1 MIASTIDSGKICLD
15 VETLAAKL
23 DGYVRTAVD
32 LGRCQYDV
40 ERDVLSQVLRI
51 GKAAMDLYLQL
62 QGDGDLGSTVSTA
75 DGGELERSTEPVARS
90 LRTVFGEHAFNA
102 YVYAPGPKQKIVL
115 RPIDARLQLPAGK
128 FSYLYE
134 EFSQYFCVEQAFGVA
149 AERLEAVFG
158 QTTSVDSLESIS
170 RRLGEQAQEFMQN
183 LPVPPAAKEGEL
195 FVATSDAKGV
205 PLVKADAERIPVF
218 ETRER
223 PGNRRMATLGC
234 VYSVDRHVRT
244 AQDILEA
251 LFREKRDDAPQAP
264 RPEPQFKQMVA
275 RFTHTYDDGPEQIVV
290 PGAMEAFS
298 WIAMQ
303 VDQRRR
309 PGQLVIR
316 LMDGQESLWDT
327 ADCCLADVPPECQVD
342 VLDIIHVAGYV
353 WRAAKAFESSQEH
366 REAFVW
372 GRLERILE
380 GDAKGVVAG
389 LRRMATIRGVNGIAL
404 REVCGVCRYLENNL
418 HRMRYD
424 EYLREGYPIA
434 TGVIEGACRHLVKD
448 RMERSGM
455 RWTLEGAQA
464 MLNVRSTIASSYWN
478 EFNQFRMTAEQNR
491 LHVHAALAHNGQATI
506 RV

>member
-15 VETLAAKL
+15 VETLAAEL

-40 ERDVLSQVLRI
+40 ERDVLSRVLRI

-62 QGDGDLGSTVSTA
+62 QGDGDLGSIVSRA
-75 DGGELERSTEPVARS
+75 DGGKLERSTEPVARS
-90 LRTVFGEHAFNA
+90 LRTIFGEHTFNA
-102 YVYAPGPKQKIVL
+102 YVYAPGPKQKVLL

-134 EFSQYFCVEQAFGVA
+134 EFSQYFCVEQAFGTA
-149 AERLEAVFG
+149 TERLQAVFG
-158 QTTSVDSLESIS
+158 QKTSVDSLESIS
-170 RRLGEQAQEFMQN
+170 RRMGEQAQEFMEN

-195 FVATSDAKGV
+195 FVATSDGKGV

-234 VYSVDRHVRT
+234 VYSVDRHVRS

-251 LFREKRDDAPQAP
+251 LFREERDDVPRTP
-264 RPEPQFKQMVA
+264 RPEPQFKQLVA

-290 PGAMEAFS
+290 PGAIEAFS

-303 VDQRRR
+303 VQQRRG

-316 LMDGQESLWDT
+316 LMDGQPSLWDT
-327 ADCCLADVPPECQVD
+327 ADCCLADVPSECQVD

-353 WRAAKAFESSQEH
+353 WRAAKAFEGLQEH

-372 GRLERILE
+372 ERLERILE
-380 GDAKGVVAG
+380 GDVKGVVAG
-389 LRRMATIRGVNGIAL
+389 LRRMATIRGLCGIAL
-404 REVCGVCRYLENNL
+404 REVRDACRYFENHL

-455 RWTLEGAQA
+455 RWTLKGAQA

-478 EFNQFRMTAEQNR
+478 EFNQFRMAAEQKR
-491 LHVHAALAHNGQATI
+491 LHVHAALAHDGRTTV

>member
-1 MIASTIDSGKICLD
+1 MIASTIDSGNIGLD
-15 VETLAAKL
+15 VGTLAAEL

-51 GKAAMDLYLQL
+51 GKAAMNLYLQL
-62 QGDGDLGSTVSTA
+62 QGEGDLGSTVSTA
-75 DGGELERSTEPVARS
+75 DGGELERSMEPVARP
-90 LRTVFGEHAFNA
+90 LRTVFGEHTFNA
-102 YVYAPGPKQKIVL
+102 YVYAPGPKQKVVL

-134 EFSQYFCVEQAFGVA
+134 EFSQYFCVEQAFGTA
-149 AERLEAVFG
+149 TERLQAVFG
-158 QTTSVDSLESIS
+158 QKTSVDSLESIS
-170 RRLGEQAQEFMQN
+170 RRMGEQAQEFMEH

-195 FVATSDAKGV
+195 FVATSDGKGV

-234 VYSVDRHVRT
+234 VYSVDRHVRS

-251 LFREKRDDAPQAP
+251 LFREERDDVPRAP
-264 RPEPQFKQMVA
+264 RPEPQFKQLVA
-275 RFTHTYDDGPEQIVV
+275 RFTHTYDDGGEQIVV
-290 PGAMEAFS
+290 PGAIEAFS

-303 VDQRRR
+303 VKQRRR

-316 LMDGQESLWDT
+316 LMDGQPSLWNT

-353 WRAAKAFESSQEH
+353 WRAAKAFESLQEH

-380 GDAKGVVAG
+380 GDVKGVVAG
-389 LRRMATIRGVNGIAL
+389 LRRMATIRGLCGIAL
-404 REVCGVCRYLENNL
+404 REVRDVCRYFENHL

-478 EFNQFRMTAEQNR
+478 EFNQFRMAAEQKR
-491 LHVHAALAHNGQATI
+491 LHLHAALAHNGRTTI

>member
-1 MIASTIDSGKICLD
+1 MIVATINSGKSCL
-15 VETLAAKL
+15 ELEKLAAEL

-32 LGRCQYDV
+32 LCRRQYDV
-40 ERDVLSQVLRI
+40 ERDVLSQAIRI
-51 GKAAMDLYLQL
+51 GRAAMDLYLQL
-62 QGDGDLGSTVSTA
+62 QGNGDLGPTVSTA
-75 DGGELERSTEPVARS
+75 AGEELERSSEPVARP
-90 LRTVFGEHAFNA
+90 LRTVFGEHTFDA
-102 YVYAPGPKQKIVL
+102 YVYAPGAKQKIVL

-134 EFSQYFCVEQAFGVA
+134 EFSQYFCVEQAFGTA
-149 AERLEAVFG
+149 TERLEAVLG
-158 QTTSVDSLESIS
+158 QKTSVDSLESIN
-170 RRLGEQAQEFMQN
+170 RRLGEQAEEFLEN

-195 FVATSDAKGV
+195 FVATSDGKGV

-218 ETRER
+218 ETRAR

-234 VYSVDRHVRT
+234 VYSVDRHVRS

-251 LFREKRDDAPQAP
+251 LFRENRDDVPRTP
-264 RPEPQFKQMVA
+264 RPEPRFKQLVA
-275 RFTHTYDDGPEQIVV
+275 RFTRTYDDGLEQIVV

-303 VDQRRR
+303 TEQRRR

-316 LMDGQESLWDT
+316 LMDGQESLWNT
-327 ADCCLADVPPECQVD
+327 ADCCLSDVPPECQVD

-353 WRAAKAFESSQEH
+353 WHAAKAFESSQEH

-389 LRRMATIRGVNGIAL
+389 LRRMATIRGLCGIAR
-404 REVCGVCRYLENNL
+404 REVRDVCRYLENNL

-478 EFNQFRMTAEQNR
+478 EFNQFRMAADQKR
-491 LHVHAALAHNGQATI
+491 LHVHAALVHDGQA
-506 RV
+506 RVRV

>member
-1 MIASTIDSGKICLD
+1 MIAVTIGSGKSD
-15 VETLAAKL
+15 LALKKLAMEL

-32 LGRCQYDV
+32 LGQRQYDV
-40 ERDVLSQVLRI
+40 EREVLAQVLRI
-51 GKAAMDLYLQL
+51 GKAAMDLYLRL
-62 QGDGDLGSTVSTA
+62 KGDGDLGPTVSTA
-75 DGGELERSTEPVARS
+75 DGQELERSPEPVARP
-90 LRTVFGEHAFNA
+90 LRTVFGEHTFDA
-102 YVYAPGPKQKIVL
+102 YVYAPGAKQKIVL
-115 RPIDARLQLPAGK
+115 RPIDARLELPAGK

-134 EFSQYFCVEQAFGVA
+134 EFSQYFCVEQAFGTA
-149 AERLEAVFG
+149 TERLEAVLG
-158 QTTSVDSLESIS
+158 KKTSVDSLESIS
-170 RRLGEQAQEFMQN
+170 RRLGEQAEEFLEN
-183 LPVPPAAKEGEL
+183 LPVPPAAQEGEL
-195 FVATSDAKGV
+195 FVATSDGKGV
-205 PLVKADAERIPVF
+205 PLVKADAERIPAF

-234 VYSVDRHVRT
+234 VYSVDRHVRS

-251 LFREKRDDAPQAP
+251 LFREERDDALRAP
-264 RPEPQFKQMVA
+264 RPEPCFKQLVA
-275 RFTHTYDDGPEQIVV
+275 RFTRTYDDGPEQIVV
-290 PGAMEAFS
+290 SGAIEAFS
-298 WIAMQ
+298 WIATQ
-303 VDQRRR
+303 VAQRRR

-316 LMDGQESLWDT
+316 LMDGQPSLWDA

-342 VLDIIHVAGYV
+342 VLDILHVAGYV

-389 LRRMATIRGVNGIAL
+389 LRRMATIRGLCGIPL
-404 REVCGVCRYLENNL
+404 REILDVCRYLENNL

-478 EFNQFRMTAEQNR
+478 EFNQFRMAAEQKR
-491 LHVHAALAHNGQATI
+491 LHPHAALAHNRQAP
-506 RV
+506 VHA